1 MINYR
6 VHHENLRWKNMRK
19 PVFCIKGGAARI
31 SGGGNLDDLC
41 RARASGGQAA
51 DVASNSRRLAANH
64 CTPSRAHLG
73 KFALKIVSWENH
85 IEGVPV
91 ATLSQVWGFSAT
103 VEKRGGSWGIACRQ
117 CCTSAGQSWLKFA
130 FERKLHIKDNPSL
143 HLLKV
148 YLANAGK

>member
-1 MINYR
+1 MEEYAQACFLHKGWRGANQ
-6 VHHENLRWKNMRK
+6 RWWQLGWLVSRPGN
-19 PVFCIKGGAARI
+19 PWAR
-31 SGGGNLDDLC
+31 
-41 RARASGGQAA
+41 RASRGQAA

-73 KFALKIVSWENH
+73 KFALKIVSWESH

-117 CCTSAGQSWLKFA
+117 CCTSAGQSWLRFA
-130 FERKLHIKDNPSL
+130 FEWKLNIKDNPSL